1 MKTNDE
7 IITIPY
13 QYDRIRYYKT
23 ECPNFYKIMEETK
36 EDISVRIIKIN
47 DKSGEEIVLVTNL
60 EEEKFDYNTIV
71 ELYKLRWEIEINYH
85 LLKESLKI
93 EMITSSFKTIIEQDI
108 YSQMLAFNMI
118 RAFANDA
125 QKEIDQTRYKN
136 EMKINMNMAVGFVKK
151 SLILIILEEDR
162 NKQDEMFELLIK
174 KILKY
179 IVPVKKDRH
188 YPRNKNKK
196 NKYSINK
203 RKSF

>member
-1 MKTNDE
+1 
-7 IITIPY
+7 
-13 QYDRIRYYKT
+13 
-23 ECPNFYKIMEETK
+23 MEETK
-36 EDISVRIIKIN
+36 EDISVRIIKIT

-71 ELYKLRWEIEINYH
+71 ELYKLRWEIETNYH

>member
-1 MKTNDE
+1 
-7 IITIPY
+7 
-13 QYDRIRYYKT
+13 
-23 ECPNFYKIMEETK
+23 MEETK

-71 ELYKLRWEIEINYH
+71 ELYKLRWEIETNYH

-151 SLILIILEEDR
+151 SL
-162 NKQDEMFELLIK
+162 
-174 KILKY
+174 Y
-179 IVPVKKDRH
+179 
-188 YPRNKNKK
+188 
-196 NKYSINK
+196 
-203 RKSF
+203 